1 MPADRKGRKPGEE
14 GPAEEKEGRK
24 EKVEQKEKAPGAK
37 EARPADEGVVKRI
50 RIRRKRKVVE
60 EEEEGPV
67 DLGPQEEYKNPM
79 QKLRLEKVVVNIGVG
94 ESGEKVVRAATLLEN
109 LTGQKSVRTAAKKTN
124 RDFNLR
130 KGDLIG
136 CKVTLR
142 KEAAKAFLKR
152 ALDAVDGRVERR
164 WFDAEGNFSFGI
176 DEHINIPGVQ
186 YDPSVGIYGMD
197 VCVTV
202 SRKGYRVK
210 HRRLKVRALP
220 RSHRVAKLDAMRFI
234 RDSFN
239 VRVA

>member
-1 MPADRKGRKPGEE
+1 MPADRKGRKPEE
-14 GPAEEKEGRK
+14 ETSAEEARK
-24 EKVEQKEKAPGAK
+24 EKLEARKEKGPGVK
-37 EARPADEGVVKRI
+37 EARPADEGVVKHV

-67 DLGPQEEYKNPM
+67 DLGPQEEYRNLM
-79 QKLRLEKVVVNIGVG
+79 QKLQLEKVVVNIGVG
-94 ESGEKVVRAATLLEN
+94 EPGEKVVRAAALLEN
-109 LTGQKSVRTAAKKTN
+109 LTGQKSVKTAARKTN
-124 RDFNLR
+124 RDFNVR

-142 KEAAKAFLKR
+142 KEVAKAFLKR
-152 ALDAVDGRVERR
+152 ALDAVDGRVQRT
-164 WFDAEGNFSFGI
+164 WFDEEGNFSFGV

-186 YDPSVGIYGMD
+186 DDPSVGIYGMD

-202 SRKGYRVK
+202 ARKGYRVK
-210 HRRLKVRALP
+210 HRRLKIRALP

-239 VRVA
+239 ARVV